1 MSIVR
6 ENIGDA
12 DWLHLSDNEAVRW
25 SGRPS
30 LHTLVPEAVAAIVLV
45 ILGIGLSRRAQ
56 PYVSDQGWPLVISY
70 LPILLALAGIALI
83 AYAFLHWLRL
93 LYVITDEEIYVKIG
107 LVSRDV
113 TQVPLTRVQN
123 ATYDQSVLERFLSY
137 GTVQVFTAGTNTD
150 DLILESV
157 PDPEEVMKTL
167 STHVS
172 EMQTGD
178 RGAV

>member
-30 LHTLVPEAVAAIVLV
+30 LHTLVPETVAAIILV
-45 ILGIGLSRRAQ
+45 IVGIGLARRAQ
-56 PYVSDQGWPLVISY
+56 PFVAEQGWPEFVAYAPL
-70 LPILLALAGIALI
+70 LLAVAGIALI
-83 AYAFLHWLRL
+83 GYSLLHWLRL

-113 TQVPLTRVQN
+113 KQVPLTRVQN
-123 ATYDQSVLERFLSY
+123 VTYDQSVLERFLSY